1 MNIGTSN
8 TPSKDLNKQAK
19 IVEKIINDLE
29 DLAKKLIDLQQINLA
44 ESSYVIRDDC
54 LELQKFCAKLE
65 YLIQL
70 NLKDKKSASL
80 NSQSSDSREYWNFI
94 LDVLKSSRS
103 FEDAIKYV
111 KNINEIKTNIGRARA
126 FIRFCLQYH
135 RLADAIQ
142 QLIMDDKIL
151 SNWYK
156 DHSVWSNEV
165 NKSRIITVLY
175 DLNDLNFELI
185 SRNNFELDTTWPTIY
200 LNTPNKNNF
209 NSVNRN
215 RTFSVCSYTS
225 INTEKDKDQVN
236 YIYFFFNLTIIF
248 YSKIHIN

>member
-1 MNIGTSN
+1 MNIGTSS

-19 IVEKIINDLE
+19 IIEKIISDLE
-29 DLAKKLIDLQQINLA
+29 DLAKKLIDLQQVNQI
-44 ESSYVIRDDC
+44 ESTYVIRDDC

-65 YLIQL
+65 YLIQF
-70 NLKDKKSASL
+70 NLKEKKGASL
-80 NSQSSDSREYWNFI
+80 NSQSNDSREYWTFI

-103 FEDAIKYV
+103 FEDAVKYV

-142 QLIMDDKIL
+142 QITMDDKIL
-151 SNWYK
+151 SSWYK
-156 DHSVWSNEV
+156 EQSIWLNEN
-165 NKSRIITVLY
+165 NKSRIISVLY

-209 NSVNRN
+209 NNENRN

-225 INTEKDKDQVN
+225 INTEKDKDQV
-236 YIYFFFNLTIIF
+236 
-248 YSKIHIN
+248 K